1 MNVGERLV
9 SLLAGIILFVVGIV
23 FFLLTLGFGQAD
35 ILLDNLKT
43 LSPQER
49 WWAFGVAGISV
60 LLSIL
65 AIRMA
70 LKMQRVEKTIIH
82 QTQYG
87 EIRIAVSAVE
97 SLALR
102 ACKRI
107 KGVKDAHVGVR
118 ADLTGLDIFI
128 EVTVVPD
135 LSIPQVS
142 EEIKAEVDKY
152 IFETVGIRVNSV
164 KVLVTKIAA
173 EIRARVE

>member
-43 LSPQER
+43 LSPQGR

-70 LKMQRVEKTIIH
+70 LKMQRVEKNIIH
-82 QTQYG
+82 QTQYDK
-87 EIRIAVSAVE
+87 IRIEVSAVE
-97 SLALR
+97 WLALR
-102 ACKRI
+102 A
-107 KGVKDAHVGVR
+107 
-118 ADLTGLDIFI
+118 
-128 EVTVVPD
+128 
-135 LSIPQVS
+135 
-142 EEIKAEVDKY
+142 
-152 IFETVGIRVNSV
+152 
-164 KVLVTKIAA
+164 
-173 EIRARVE
+173 